1 MKNNEKKE
9 SIVKNIFSKDIKGE
23 KIILFIMSIIAIVI
37 GVLILTGVWKV
48 EEGFLDNEY
57 VPIILLVLGIICFI
71 ISIFDIIRI
80 KKDETAFKQF
90 FEDYENKRIK
100 NILVDKGIDNEIE
113 VIYDKKLKYISVRV
127 NINEGFDIYLSID
140 KYRGYHYGVDCNPY
154 TNLYELLSVEEE
166 AKLDDIWEDHDYT
179 SDLEA
184 KKVYAEFYDYVIKY
198 QDFAKELY
206 EKYKDQIE
214 FVEE

>member
-23 KIILFIMSIIAIVI
+23 KIILFIMSIIAIVV

-57 VPIILLVLGIICFI
+57 VPIILLVLGIISFI

-140 KYRGYHYGVDCNPY
+140 KYKGYHYGVDCNPY

-166 AKLDDIWEDHDYT
+166 AKLDDIWEDYDYT

-214 FVEE
+214 FE

>member
-113 VIYDKKLKYISVRV
+113 VIYDKKLKNISVRV

-140 KYRGYHYGVDCNPY
+140 KYMGYHYGVDCNPY

-166 AKLDDIWEDHDYT
+166 VKLDDIWEDHDYT

-184 KKVYAEFYDYVIKY
+184 KKVYDEFYDYVIKY

-206 EKYKDQIE
+206 EKHKDQIE
-214 FVEE
+214 FE